1 MGTVEQLSF
10 WWPPQ
15 GQAQRSGGLPA
26 NLSITIPHHRPGK
39 TSICNSHFLIS
50 LLYES
55 KITLQVT
62 NLNFLVTL
70 LMSMKQSRTATI
82 YGSKL
87 VAIKQSWFNSYFWT
101 SASES
106 AIKFFKYK
114 YIFMYRIQNTTYT
127 ISRSLFLCYVCLST
141 YAYRCIYI
149 SYLHLESLARKTP
162 ARKYQLQANSE
173 VEDKHW
179 KTAISI

>member
-1 MGTVEQLSF
+1 VA
-10 WWPPQ
+10 PPEA
-15 GQAQRSGGLPA
+15 GSGGLPV
-26 NLSITIPHHRPGK
+26 NLGNTIPHHLPGK
-39 TSICNSHFLIS
+39 TSICNLHFLIS
-50 LLYES
+50 LLYKS

-62 NLNFLVTL
+62 YLNLPVTL

-106 AIKFFKYK
+106 AIEFFKYN
-114 YIFMYRIQNTTYT
+114 YIFMYRIQHTTYI
-127 ISRSLFLCYVCLST
+127 ISICTYIIYPLIYVCLST
-141 YAYRCIYI
+141 YTCICIYI
-149 SYLHLESLARKTP
+149 YYPHLESLARRTP
-162 ARKYQLQANSE
+162 ARKYQLRANSE